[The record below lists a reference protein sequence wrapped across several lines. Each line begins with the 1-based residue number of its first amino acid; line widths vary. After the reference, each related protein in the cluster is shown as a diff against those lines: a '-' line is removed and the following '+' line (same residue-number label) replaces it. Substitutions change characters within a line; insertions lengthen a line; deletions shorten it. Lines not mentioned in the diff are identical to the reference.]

1 MSEVRDILVRRKTLA
16 VQAGSGQLSNT
27 ERSMLNTEYTSLL
40 NEVDRISLDTEFN
53 GNQLINGSVD
63 IASNANF
70 GPAAGVINFSVSGLE
85 AGTGTTVSTAA
96 DLTYT
101 SNAAGGTF
109 TLNGTDAASGLATRS
124 DERRVGKEGASTCRS
139 RGSPYH

>member
-40 NEVDRISLDTEFN
+40 EEVERISLDTEFN

-85 AGTGTTVSTAA
+85 AGTGTTWSKPTDRPSTR
-96 DLTYT
+96 
-101 SNAAGGTF
+101 NAPAGTF
-109 TLNGTDAASGLATRS
+109 PLQCTNPDSALATPYR
-124 DERRVGKEGASTCRS
+124 APTTST
-139 RGSPYH
+139 PWTP